1 MYKLL
6 KTIEIGISTKFKTP
20 KGHSR
25 DFIHRNPILLII
37 YHQLNKMPPISR
49 RKPTT
54 FIFILPSSSS
64 SLIKPVRVLHFH
76 CFA

>member
-6 KTIEIGISTKFKTP
+6 KAIEIGISTKFKTP

-25 DFIHRNPILLII
+25 DFIHRKILLII

-49 RKPTT
+49 RKPTA
-54 FIFILPSSSS
+54 FIFILPSSS

-76 CFA
+76 CLA